1 MLKHASTFLFT
12 SHVLCCSDVKDES
25 LPSVLPR
32 VERTLLISWD
42 QEFPKDCWDRTLLP
56 SLMLNRLVLIC
67 SYFSPNF
74 LFLPVFISIAS
85 PTGLFFLT
93 CPVQAG
99 FLQSSFVSPAWMD
112 RGSSPWD
119 HLLVALSAVS
129 SRTMAQMLGNPRFP
143 SISAAA
149 SGRLFWKRV
158 PSCIVRNI
166 LAMAPVASSP
176 YARLL

>member
-1 MLKHASTFLFT
+1 ML
-12 SHVLCCSDVKDES
+12 
-25 LPSVLPR
+25 
-32 VERTLLISWD
+32 IGWD
-42 QEFPKDCWDRTLLP
+42 QEFPKDCWDRTLPP

-67 SYFSPNF
+67 SYFRPNF
-74 LFLPVFISIAS
+74 LFPPVFISIAS
-85 PTGLFFLT
+85 PTSLFFLT

-99 FLQSSFVSPAWMD
+99 FLQSPNVSPTWMD

-119 HLLVALSAVS
+119 HLLVALSAIS
-129 SRTMAQMLGNPRFP
+129 SRMVAQMLGNPRFP

-166 LAMAPVASSP
+166 LAMAPVASSS